1 MKLEDARE
9 HYYTFSGKLSDV
21 NRHLCFAGIAVIW
34 IFAREDSTGDYSV
47 PDALITPLAFFVLG
61 LSLDLIHYLIATI
74 SWSSFHRIKEKES
87 IGEEADFDAPSWIN
101 WTPLIFFY
109 GKVISNFAGYGLLMK
124 FIWAAVL

>member
-1 MKLEDARE
+1 MKLKDARE

-47 PDALITPLAFFVLG
+47 PDALITPLAFLVLA

-74 SWSSFHRIKEKES
+74 SWSSSFT
-87 IGEEADFDAPSWIN
+87 F
-101 WTPLIFFY
+101 
-109 GKVISNFAGYGLLMK
+109 
-124 FIWAAVL
+124 